1 MGELA
6 TCAASELAE
15 NLAEELGVRLVKKE
29 AASIAVAFLTT
40 EALKVCLKLNC
51 RTKQGRISPPFG
63 ALPMTFPTPQTLIL
77 SRILS
82 LWELPTFGPPPRL
95 VYC

>member
-6 TCAASELAE
+6 TYAASELAE

-40 EALKVCLKLNC
+40 EALKVCLNQSVQL
-51 RTKQGRISPPFG
+51 
-63 ALPMTFPTPQTLIL
+63 
-77 SRILS
+77 
-82 LWELPTFGPPPRL
+82 
-95 VYC
+95 

>member
-1 MGELA
+1 MVVGELA

-40 EALKVCLKLNC
+40 EALKVCLKLMPYK
-51 RTKQGRISPPFG
+51 TG
-63 ALPMTFPTPQTLIL
+63 
-77 SRILS
+77 
-82 LWELPTFGPPPRL
+82 
-95 VYC
+95 

>member
-1 MGELA
+1 MVVSELA

-40 EALKVCLKLNC
+40 EALKVCDRPSFTSL
-51 RTKQGRISPPFG
+51 
-63 ALPMTFPTPQTLIL
+63 LPNA
-77 SRILS
+77 
-82 LWELPTFGPPPRL
+82 
-95 VYC
+95 

>member
-1 MGELA
+1 MVVGELA

-40 EALKVCLKLNC
+40 EALKVSADS
-51 RTKQGRISPPFG
+51 TDPSISRK
-63 ALPMTFPTPQTLIL
+63 I
-77 SRILS
+77 
-82 LWELPTFGPPPRL
+82 
-95 VYC
+95 

>member
-1 MGELA
+1 MIWIKFSQEEGRMVVGELV

-40 EALKVCLKLNC
+40 EALKVCLIQ
-51 RTKQGRISPPFG
+51 R
-63 ALPMTFPTPQTLIL
+63 
-77 SRILS
+77 
-82 LWELPTFGPPPRL
+82 
-95 VYC
+95 

>member
-1 MGELA
+1 MVVGELA

-40 EALKVCLKLNC
+40 EALKVCRKPNC
-51 RTKQGRISPPFG
+51 TKQGIYYPLGGTCQTFLGPF
-63 ALPMTFPTPQTLIL
+63 
-77 SRILS
+77 
-82 LWELPTFGPPPRL
+82 
-95 VYC
+95 